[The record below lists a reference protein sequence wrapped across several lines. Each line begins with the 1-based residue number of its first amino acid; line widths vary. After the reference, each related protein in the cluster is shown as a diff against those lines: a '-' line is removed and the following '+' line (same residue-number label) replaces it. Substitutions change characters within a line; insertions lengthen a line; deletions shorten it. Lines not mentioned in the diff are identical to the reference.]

1 MAEYNEDALYNM
13 SDEEL
18 EAAFNAAK
26 ADSVS
31 PDVGYDNN
39 EEDVD
44 TTDDGDDVEYVE
56 EEEEVEDLEQP
67 EDQDS
72 DDDASSD
79 DEVEDEVKEE
89 TEETEDGD
97 ADGQPDEDEADT
109 ADTEDA
115 TTSKE
120 QPVQSYK
127 FKANGKEY
135 EFTDSEIVEQFPK
148 IFGQA
153 MDYTKKMQAIKPWRK
168 TIDAIESAQLSHD
181 DVNLMIDVLKG
192 DKGAISEVIKRTGID
207 TLELDVEENK
217 YTPKDYGRDENTLAI
232 KDVVERISHDPE
244 YAVTERVL
252 GKEWDDRSW
261 KEISSNPEMIELL
274 HIDVKTGMYDKVQ
287 PIAEKLKVYGKG
299 AKSDLD
305 YYKEAAGIYFSQL
318 DQAKRQ
324 SEMAARAEAEAA
336 RKSEERNRL
345 EAVKQQE
352 AKRKQT
358 KQVAEQRKAAAPTK
372 RAAGTKKATNY
383 LDESDEA
390 FEEWY
395 AKLGDM

>member
-1 MAEYNEDALYNM
+1 MTEYNEDALYNM

-39 EEDVD
+39 EEYVD
-44 TTDDGDDVEYVE
+44 ATDDGDDVEYVE
-56 EEEEVEDLEQP
+56 EEEAEDLEQP

-79 DEVEDEVKEE
+79 DEVEDEVEEE
-89 TEETEDGD
+89 TEESEEGD
-97 ADGQPDEDEADT
+97 ADGQPDEEEADT
-109 ADTEDA
+109 TDTEEY

-192 DKGAISEVIKRTGID
+192 DKGAISEVIKRTGVD

-299 AKSDLD
+299 TKSDLD

-318 DQAKRQ
+318 DQA
-324 SEMAARAEAEAA
+324 
-336 RKSEERNRL
+336 
-345 EAVKQQE
+345 
-352 AKRKQT
+352 
-358 KQVAEQRKAAAPTK
+358 
-372 RAAGTKKATNY
+372 
-383 LDESDEA
+383 
-390 FEEWY
+390 
-395 AKLGDM
+395 